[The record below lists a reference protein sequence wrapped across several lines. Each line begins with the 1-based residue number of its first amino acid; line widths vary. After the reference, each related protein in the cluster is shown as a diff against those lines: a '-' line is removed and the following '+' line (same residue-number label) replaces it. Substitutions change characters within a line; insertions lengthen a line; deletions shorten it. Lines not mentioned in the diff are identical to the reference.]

1 MKSCWRLKA
10 DTSNSTTS
18 STNSSATS
26 SSIPVKISR
35 RPYHNPWRIAGRRV
49 FRIYSQSL
57 RPARG
62 IWCRR
67 LPNLKLELFQ
77 FLAIDNISMEEETCG
92 IRNDPTKGRFDV
104 DALVTRSQEDA
115 NIARIDGLETAL
127 ESNQTLYGRVL
138 RTSPE
143 AQLACERAGR
153 IAYARA
159 QYSIYDEPQGHHID
173 PVTGKLPYSFEVGGA
188 DFHGALKI
196 DADYVL
202 TRDQAQNEQ
211 INQELSAATSIADL
225 EGQISAFQQST
236 EGVRD

>member
-1 MKSCWRLKA
+1 
-10 DTSNSTTS
+10 
-18 STNSSATS
+18 
-26 SSIPVKISR
+26 
-35 RPYHNPWRIAGRRV
+35 
-49 FRIYSQSL
+49 
-57 RPARG
+57 
-62 IWCRR
+62 
-67 LPNLKLELFQ
+67 
-77 FLAIDNISMEEETCG
+77 MEEETCG
-92 IRNDPTKGRFDV
+92 IRNDPTKGGFDV

-159 QYSIYDEPQGHHID
+159 QYSIYDDPQGHHID

-236 EGVRD
+236 EGVRDQRDWNEKNAQFLRRRADVTRQAMEMKITMAIMGGLLDFGSQM